1 MGRYC
6 TLQYICSN
14 SMVQDMPTTKTAT
27 LTFRV
32 DPALKE
38 ALRVAAEQERRSL
51 ANMVEIMIRKY
62 CDEVGVKVVESK
74 SYQGK

>member
-6 TLQYICSN
+6 TLQYIYSN
-14 SMVQDMPTTKTAT
+14 SMVQEMATTKTAT

-32 DPALKE
+32 DPGLKE

-51 ANMVEIMIRKY
+51 ANIVEVMIRKY
-62 CDEVGVKVVESK
+62 CDEVGVRVAESTPPQDK
-74 SYQGK
+74 

>member
-1 MGRYC
+1 
-6 TLQYICSN
+6 
-14 SMVQDMPTTKTAT
+14 MVQDMPTTKTAT